1 MGVDRVDP
9 LPGIRFAGI
18 GDEAAP
24 DLTGQLAAIRQ
35 LDWDA
40 VELRN
45 VNGTPI
51 AELDDRAFAG
61 VADRVAAA
69 GLGVV
74 CVDSR
79 IANWSR
85 PVTGRFEDDVAEL
98 RVLARRCATLG
109 TRYVRVMSYPNA
121 GLDEGEW
128 GTRVLDRMTLLVRQ
142 AEQHGLV
149 LLHENCSGW
158 AGTRADRMLDLI
170 DRADSPALRLL
181 FDIGNGVPYGY
192 DARALLDSVI
202 GHVAHVHIKDAR
214 TGRDGQVAYTLPGDG
229 ESGVASCLRALIE
242 HGYTGAWSIEP
253 HTHLRPHQGHDATGT
268 DSVAAFV
275 RYGRALET
283 LVRQTVLPARA
294 STSTSVSAPSS
305 STTAA
310 AAAGGLPA
318 RVSAADGSPPR
329 TPATDGVPRA

>member
-1 MGVDRVDP
+1 MGVDP

-24 DLTGQLAAIRQ
+24 DLTGQLAALDQ
-35 LDWDA
+35 LGWDA

-45 VNGTPI
+45 INGTPI
-51 AELDDRAFAG
+51 ADLDDRAFAD

-69 GLGVV
+69 GLDVV

-79 IANWSR
+79 IANWGR

-128 GTRVLDRMTLLVRQ
+128 GTRVRDRMTLLVRQ
-142 AEQHGLV
+142 AEQCGLV

-158 AGTRADRMLDLI
+158 AGTSADRMLDLI

-202 GHVAHVHIKDAR
+202 GHVAHVHVKDAT
-214 TGRDGQVAYTLPGDG
+214 TGRDGQVAYTLPGEG
-229 ESGVASCLRALIE
+229 ESGVASCLRALVE

-253 HTHLRPHQGHDATGT
+253 HTHLRPHQGHDSTGT

-283 LVRQTVLPARA
+283 LVRQTALPASAPPSASASSASSAYAATTATGGPPARA
-294 STSTSVSAPSS
+294 S
-305 STTAA
+305 
-310 AAAGGLPA
+310 
-318 RVSAADGSPPR
+318 AADGAPPR
-329 TPATDGVPRA
+329 TPATDGVPHA